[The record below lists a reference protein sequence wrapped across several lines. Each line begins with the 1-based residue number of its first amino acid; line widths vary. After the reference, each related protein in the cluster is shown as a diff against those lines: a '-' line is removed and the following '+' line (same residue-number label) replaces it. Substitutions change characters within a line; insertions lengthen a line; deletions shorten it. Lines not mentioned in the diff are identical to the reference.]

1 MRDIDRGRI
10 EFVPRKRLPEVM
22 TGVITHI
29 GREDH
34 DFQKFEITLDDG
46 TIVRLMPS
54 FDDTVSRLETGDELI
69 IREYEGP
76 RLKGGKIRT
85 LIDDRAR
92 RVVLMRENR
101 FVTSFHTN
109 STSIERS

>member
-1 MRDIDRGRI
+1 MRDRDTGRI
-10 EFVPRKRLPEVM
+10 EFVPRKQLPEVM

-54 FDDTVSRLETGDELI
+54 SADTVSQLETGDELI

-76 RLKGGKIRT
+76 RIKGGKIRT
-85 LIDDRAR
+85 VIDDRVR
-92 RVVLMRENR
+92 MVVAMRENR
-101 FVTSFHTN
+101 FVTSFHTK
-109 STSIERS
+109 STSIERP